1 MVIKFVL
8 TELMLKLGPQLR
20 LELWLKGRL
29 QQLMPE
35 Q

>member
-8 TELMLKLGPQLR
+8 PELMLKLGPQLR